1 MQTIRNLKT
10 KIGGKIRQLQKSRS
24 PQAIILMYH
33 RIIEYDRD
41 IWGLA
46 VTPANFAE
54 QLQVLQ
60 KSFTVMTLSDLALAQ
75 AQGETPDRA
84 VVITFDDGY
93 IDNLVNAK
101 PILTKYNMPATIF
114 ITTGYIGK
122 QQEFWWDDLERLLLT
137 PGRLPATLTLKL
149 DEKLHTWDLSNCLD
163 YILADYQ
170 GDRTRRAWEGEPG
183 SRLAIYQ
190 AIWEFLQP
198 LPNEQQQDL
207 LQQIIEQVS
216 GKKDYRPANRPMTAT
231 ELLELT
237 DNGLIEIGAHTINH
251 PALSAHSQEV
261 QTTEINT
268 SKKTLEA
275 ILNRSVNN
283 FAYPFGD
290 YNQITAQVVK
300 NTGFACACSTV
311 METVWRKSPQWELPR
326 FAVENWNG
334 GEFAQQLETWLGRS
348 S

>member
-1 MQTIRNLKT
+1 MNVLGDFRQRVRQ
-10 KIGGKIRQLQKSRS
+10 KIYHLQKIRS

-33 RIIEYDRD
+33 RIIECDRD

-46 VTPANFAE
+46 VTPANFQE

-75 AQGETPDRA
+75 TEGQIPKRA
-84 VVITFDDGY
+84 VAITFDDGY

-114 ITTGYIGK
+114 IATGYIGK

-137 PGRLPATLTLKL
+137 PGRLPESITLKL
-149 DEKLHTWDLSNCLD
+149 DKNLHTWDFSNCFD
-163 YILADYQ
+163 YTLADYQ
-170 GDRTRRAWEGEPG
+170 GDRTRRAWEGETG

-198 LPNEQQQDL
+198 LPNQQQQDL
-207 LQQIIEQVS
+207 LQQIIKQV
-216 GKKDYRPANRPMTAT
+216 GGTQDYRPANRPMTVA

-237 DNGLIEIGAHTINH
+237 DNRLIEIGAHTINH

-268 SKKTLEA
+268 SKKTLEE
-275 ILNRSVNN
+275 ILNHSVSN

-290 YNQITAQVVK
+290 YNQITIQVVK
-300 NTGFACACSTV
+300 NAGFTCACSTV
-311 METVWRKSPQWELPR
+311 AETVWRRSSQLELPR

-334 GEFAQQLETWLGRS
+334 TEFAQKLEKWLRRS
-348 S
+348 